1 MTVRMTVM
9 VTAMMTV
16 MMTVTVTVTMTVM
29 MTEGEEVDQRNS
41 RDEKHVAGERV
52 LLDAETER
60 EWEGGGFHSALCST
74 LHCDSLSALL
84 LLVFTAFTVRCRV
97 SCEIP

>member
-1 MTVRMTVM
+1 M

-16 MMTVTVTVTMTVM
+16 MMTVTVTVM

-60 EWEGGGFHSALCST
+60 EWEGGGFHSPLCYSL
-74 LHCDSLSALL
+74 LHCDSLSTLLHSAL
-84 LLVFTAFTVRCRV
+84 
-97 SCEIP
+97 

>member
-1 MTVRMTVM
+1 M

-60 EWEGGGFHSALCST
+60 EWEGGGFLSALCSA
-74 LHCDSLSALL
+74 LHCDSLSTLLCSAL
-84 LLVFTAFTVRCRV
+84 
-97 SCEIP
+97 